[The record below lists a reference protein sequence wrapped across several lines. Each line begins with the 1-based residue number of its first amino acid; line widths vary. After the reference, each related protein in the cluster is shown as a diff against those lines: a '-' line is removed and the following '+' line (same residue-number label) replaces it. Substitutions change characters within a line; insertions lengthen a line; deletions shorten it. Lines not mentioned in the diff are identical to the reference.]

1 MITQWIERQLLPPRS
16 GVSIA
21 DVVARAGWIP
31 SAGGTGPYLAFRA
44 RIPSITRQDVDDA
57 VRRMDVLELPAV
69 RDTAFLVARADAGL
83 ALAAGRRSLDDRLRK
98 LPVERR
104 VIETLAKKVVKAI
117 GKNALT
123 SDQLRR
129 ELPATSID
137 DLGDAGKRLGIT
149 STLTAALKLLQAEG
163 RVLRTT
169 SDGRLDGRTHLYRI
183 WPDDIDISPPDDL
196 DSALAQRYLT
206 WAAPASID
214 DFAWWAGIGKRAAK
228 EAIGPLRIDDVRT
241 QPSRR
246 DDEIIL
252 LPFRDNLFGLHRGLE
267 PFVEDDEAEVMD
279 TGGKAVPA
287 KDALMLHHNAIVV
300 GGVLRG
306 IWEFDGERIIIKV
319 FGKAPRGLDEA
330 IAKMEQFIREQL
342 GDHKYYAF
350 DSGATR
356 ARRVVFVRRQNAL
369 FA

>member
-1 MITQWIERQLLPPRS
+1 MITQWLERQLLPPRS
-16 GVSIA
+16 GVSVA
-21 DVVARAGWIP
+21 DVVTRAGWIP

-44 RIPSITRQDVDDA
+44 RIPSLTRQDVDDA
-57 VRRMDVLELPAV
+57 VARMDVLELPAV
-69 RDTAFLVARADAGL
+69 RDTAFLVPRAAAGL

-104 VIETLAKKVVKAI
+104 VIEALAKKVVKAI
-117 GKNALT
+117 GGNALT
-123 SDQLRR
+123 ADQLRR
-129 ELPATSID
+129 ELPATSIE
-137 DLGDAGKRLGIT
+137 DLGDAGKALGIT
-149 STLTAALKLLQAEG
+149 STLTAALKLLHAEG

-169 SDGRLDGRTHLYRI
+169 SEGKLDGRTHLYRL
-183 WPDDIDISPPDDL
+183 WPEEIEITRPDNL
-196 DSALAQRYLT
+196 DRALAQRYLT

-228 EAIGPLRIDDVRT
+228 EAIGPLRIDDVLS

-246 DDEIIL
+246 DDEIVL

-267 PFVEDDEAEVMD
+267 PFVEDDDAEVMD

-287 KDALMLHHNAIVV
+287 KDALMLHHNAIVT

-306 IWEFDGERIIIKV
+306 IWEFDGERVVAKV
-319 FGKAPRGLDEA
+319 FGKAPRGLDATIAA
-330 IAKMEQFIREQL
+330 IEQFIREQL

-356 ARRVVFVRRQNAL
+356 MKRVDFVRSS
-369 FA
+369 